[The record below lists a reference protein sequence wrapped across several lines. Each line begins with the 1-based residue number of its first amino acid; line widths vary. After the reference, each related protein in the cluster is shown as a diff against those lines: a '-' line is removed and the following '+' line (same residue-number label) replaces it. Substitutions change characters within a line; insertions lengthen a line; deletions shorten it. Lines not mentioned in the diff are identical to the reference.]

1 MPRTDQDPLGEGFK
15 WRLRA
20 ELNRVVPRYPSPRY
34 LSPAARHRLGP
45 RRIAP
50 VGLSAG
56 VIGIVA
62 LTAYAATGSPNPVVW
77 TERIVTTVQPNATT
91 EGGSSP
97 APSPAPSQHAVA
109 PPPAAPPTDQAEP
122 TPHAEPSEGPEGSPW
137 PEPSAT
143 AASSSRTG
151 DR

>member
-1 MPRTDQDPLGEGFK
+1 MPRTDQDPIGEGFK

-20 ELNRVVPRYPSPRY
+20 ELNRVVPRYSSPRY
-34 LSPAARHRLGP
+34 ASPTARHLLGAW
-45 RRIAP
+45 RIAP

-56 VIGIVA
+56 VVGILA

-77 TERIVTTVQPNATT
+77 TERIVTTVQPNVTT
-91 EGGSSP
+91 EASPSP
-97 APSPAPSQHAVA
+97 APSPPPSEPAEA
-109 PPPAAPPTDQAEP
+109 PPAAAPPAHDAEP
-122 TPHAEPSEGPEGSPW
+122 TPEPSERPESSPQ
-137 PEPSAT
+137 PEPSAS

>member
-1 MPRTDQDPLGEGFK
+1 MSRTDRDPLGEGFT

-20 ELNRVVPRYPSPRY
+20 ELNRVVPRYSFPRY
-34 LSPAARHRLGP
+34 GSPAARHLPGTW
-45 RRIAP
+45 RIAP

-77 TERIVTTVQPNATT
+77 TERIVTTVQPNVTT
-91 EGGSSP
+91 EPGPSP
-97 APSPAPSQHAVA
+97 APSPPSTQRAVA
-109 PPPAAPPTDQAEP
+109 PPPPAPPTHQAQP

-137 PEPSAT
+137 PEPSGT
-143 AASSSRTG
+143 TASSSRTR